1 MDIDWNKYMK
11 DHHIKIFT
19 EEELRR
25 KKIKKAICKAKCFY
39 INHREEILKGI
50 SHMHASET

>member
-19 EEELRR
+19 EEELHR
-25 KKIKKAICKAKCFY
+25 KKIKKTICKAKCFY
-39 INHREEILKGI
+39 VNHREEILKGI